1 MIHMS
6 TCEESSQGD
15 KRIFEKP
22 DREKEKKK
30 KTEREFN
37 FFFSND
43 HSLKNFITFS

>member
-30 KTEREFN
+30 KNRERVQFLLFE
-37 FFFSND
+37 
-43 HSLKNFITFS
+43 

>member
-22 DREKEKKK
+22 DREKEKRKNR
-30 KTEREFN
+30 ERVQFLLFE
-37 FFFSND
+37 
-43 HSLKNFITFS
+43 

>member
-30 KTEREFN
+30 KQRESSISSFRM
-37 FFFSND
+37 
-43 HSLKNFITFS
+43 ITR

>member
-30 KTEREFN
+30 KKQRESSISSFRM
-37 FFFSND
+37 
-43 HSLKNFITFS
+43 ITR

>member
-30 KTEREFN
+30 QRESSISSFRM
-37 FFFSND
+37 
-43 HSLKNFITFS
+43 ITR

>member
-30 KTEREFN
+30 TEREFN